1 MLLIVGLG
9 NPGMMYRHTHHN
21 MGFDTLDKLA
31 ERLDV
36 AFKHKFCLA
45 KVAEAYIGGDKIV
58 LAKPQT
64 YMNLSGDSVR
74 QLMGKYQA
82 KPEDVVIV
90 YDDIDLD
97 AGVIRMREHGSA
109 GTHNGM
115 RSVVQTVGERVV
127 RLRVGV
133 GKPQNQMPLYDYV
146 LSRPDKDK
154 AILLGQAQDRACA
167 VLTRYIAC
175 RDVGQAMRE
184 ADNRD

>member
-9 NPGMMYRHTHHN
+9 NPGMTYKHTHHN

-31 ERLDV
+31 ERLGV
-36 AFKHKFCLA
+36 TFKHRFCLA
-45 KVAEAYIGGDKIV
+45 KVAEAYVGGDKIV

-74 QLMGKYQA
+74 QLLGKYHA
-82 KPEDVVIV
+82 KAEDLVVV

-97 AGVIRMREHGSA
+97 AGTIRMRTHGSA

-115 RSVVQTVGERVV
+115 RSVVQAVGEHAV
-127 RLRVGV
+127 RLRIGV

-154 AILLGQAQDRACA
+154 AVVLGQAQDRACA
-167 VLTRYIAC
+167 VLVRYIEC
-175 RDVGQAMRE
+175 RDVGQAMQE
-184 ADNRD
+184 ADRD